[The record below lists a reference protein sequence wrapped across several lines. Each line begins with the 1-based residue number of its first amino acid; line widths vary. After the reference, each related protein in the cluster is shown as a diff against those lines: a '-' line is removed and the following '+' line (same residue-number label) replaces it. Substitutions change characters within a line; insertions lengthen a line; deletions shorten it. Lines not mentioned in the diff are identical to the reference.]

1 MTVAAP
7 CSTTSR
13 GCFRRMRRAATTS
26 PSWGRR
32 ADRHRHR
39 GARRLT
45 DAPFV
50 PAHAPGERW
59 VAPRR
64 WSTTARTP
72 RASDDPSARGTRVAG
87 WWADARAAAV
97 AEALARL
104 AWRDLTDRTL
114 AQQVVGAVDRYVVLR
129 FVSNIPGAKAGR
141 VGPVEPADTR
151 DVRVALR
158 AGGRGA
164 RRWRH
169 FPPDRLC
176 ADLITALVAWQAER
190 ESAPGT
196 GGGVEDR

>member
-13 GCFRRMRRAATTS
+13 GCFRRMCRAATTS

-32 ADRHRHR
+32 AERQRHR

-45 DAPFV
+45 DALSV
-50 PAHAPGERW
+50 PVHAPGERW

-64 WSTTARTP
+64 WSTTARSP

-87 WWADARAAAV
+87 WWTDARAAAV

-141 VGPVEPADTR
+141 VGPVDTR
-151 DVRVALR
+151 DVRVDLL
-158 AGGRGA
+158 A
-164 RRWRH
+164 RRLAARQWRD
-169 FPPDRLC
+169 FSLDRLC